1 MTKES
6 EARLTRKKKRAAK
19 HAPDIL
25 LIMIIL
31 ILVGFGVVMVYSA
44 SYYHAMTTAN
54 NPFFFAKKQGLIGLM
69 GIGVMLF
76 IGYKFNYRIFSNLK
90 IAWTIYGASILIALS
105 VFVIGTEKKGA
116 TRWIEIGGMSFQP
129 SELVKVAV
137 IIMLSAYIVNHR
149 KEMHKFRYVFRAGL
163 IIIIPAAIV
172 LVENMSSA
180 IVIAFIG
187 FLILFVSTP
196 KVWYYILTLVLVF
209 SFSGYAYML
218 ATTTTREQGELSGI
232 TGKVLKQYR
241 LDRIRVWKDPWIDPK
256 ETGYQPIQ
264 SLYAV
269 GSGGIFGTGLS
280 SGVQKLGFLPEP
292 HNDIIF
298 AVIAEE
304 LGLVGAV
311 MTLLAYSILV
321 LRGLTIAS
329 QASDYFGS
337 LVATGISGMVG
348 IQVLINVA
356 VNTNTIPT
364 TGMQLPLISYGGTAL
379 LILLG
384 TLGLLLNVSR
394 TATIN
399 KPMA

>member
-1 MTKES
+1 MTKAS
-6 EARLTRKKKRAAK
+6 DVTLTRKKKRAAK

-25 LIMIIL
+25 LIIVIL
-31 ILVGFGVVMVYSA
+31 LLVGFGVVMVYSA

-54 NPFFFAKKQGLIGLM
+54 NPFHFAKKQGMIGLA
-69 GIGVMLF
+69 GIVGMLF
-76 IGYKFNYRIFSNLK
+76 VAYKFNYRIFSNIK
-90 IAWTIYGASILIALS
+90 IASFIYGVSIALS
-105 VFVIGTEKKGA
+105 LSVFLIGTEKKGA
-116 TRWIEIGGMSFQP
+116 TRWIEIGGISFQP

-137 IIMLSAYIVNHR
+137 ILMLSAYIVKHR
-149 KEMHKFRYVFRAGL
+149 KEMDKFKYVLRAAL
-163 IIIIPAAIV
+163 IIIIPAGIV
-172 LVENMSSA
+172 VVENLSSA

-187 FLILFVSTP
+187 FIILFVSTP
-196 KVWYYILTLVLVF
+196 KVWYYIITIVLVV
-209 SFSGYAYML
+209 SFGGYAYML
-218 ATTTTREQGELSGI
+218 ATTTTRDQGEIPGI
-232 TGKVLKQYR
+232 AGKVLKQYR

-280 SGVQKLGFLPEP
+280 GGVQKLGFLPEP

-311 MTLLAYSILV
+311 LTILTYSVLV

-384 TLGLLLNVSR
+384 TLGILLNISR

-399 KPMA
+399 KPIS